1 MHFRKAMKELRLEK
15 ALLGPRSPATL
26 VSCDNLRV
34 VNYLS
39 AHEGEDRFRFRQIG
53 WLLSEDVL

>member
-1 MHFRKAMKELRLEK
+1 MKELRLEK